1 MGLTLIEA
9 ATGCVEPAETRLEHL
24 AAGRNPHRSCNRR
37 DHAGRQGPTGS
48 SRWGDW
54 RGEMGRGEMD
64 GCVVIA
70 FKSVLL
76 LLVNPV
82 QNFFACLINHRS
94 VILSWIPGH
103 FD

>member
-9 ATGCVEPAETRLEHL
+9 ATGCVEPAETRLEHR
-24 AAGRNPHRSCNRR
+24 AAGRNPHWSCDRR
-37 DHAGRQGPTGS
+37 DHAGRQGPTGW

-54 RGEMGRGEMD
+54 RGEMD
-64 GCVVIA
+64 GCVAFA